1 MNLLPTSEQLEA
13 VQAVS
18 GFLAI
23 KLPVTRYHRF
33 PYTQLDT
40 PGAALGEVAELGL
53 FGYGLEEAKGGSG
66 GTLMDEMLVFREVGR
81 VVGPLWILGGTIG
94 ARIAALAG
102 ERGVLADILG
112 GKAAV
117 CVAGRGSDES
127 LQLFAV
133 SGARYAAVADERG
146 ALLLDCQ
153 KLSPRSLPCIER
165 QLALAEAPLNPS
177 AVVASAPGPDLAQ
190 RATVLLAAMQVG
202 GAEAARDMAV
212 AYAKLREQFG
222 RPIGSFQA
230 ISHMC
235 ADMAV
240 RCEEAGAQLA
250 YASLCVNGGLPQARF
265 ELHAAAA
272 LSMRAAIENA
282 RANIQVH
289 GAIAMNEAHEAHYYV
304 KRSHVLETLLGGS
317 THHLEALIGAERL

>member
-1 MNLLPTSEQLEA
+1 MNLLPSAEQLEA
-13 VQAVS
+13 VRAMS
-18 GFLAI
+18 GFLAD
-23 KLPVTRYHRF
+23 KLPVTRHHRF
-33 PYTQLDT
+33 PYAQLDT
-40 PGAALGEVAELGL
+40 PGAALSEVANLGL
-53 FGYGLEEAKGGSG
+53 FGYGLEEAQGGSG
-66 GTLMDEMLVFREVGR
+66 GTLMDEMLMYREVGR
-81 VVGPLWILGGTIG
+81 QVGPLWMLGGTIG

-102 ERGVLADILG
+102 ESGVLADILG
-112 GKAAV
+112 GKVAV
-117 CVAGRGSDES
+117 CMAGQAHDGS
-127 LQLFAV
+127 LQLFAA

-146 ALLLDCQ
+146 ALLLDCH
-153 KLSPRSLPCIER
+153 KLAPRSLPCIER
-165 QLALAEAPLNPS
+165 QLSLAEAALNPS
-177 AVVASAPGPDLAQ
+177 AVVATVPGRDLAR

-202 GAEAARDMAV
+202 GAEAACDMAV

-240 RCEEAGAQLA
+240 RCEEAGAQIA
-250 YASLCVNGGLPQARF
+250 YASLCVNDGLPQAVF

-272 LSMRAAIENA
+272 LSIRAAIENA

-289 GAIAMNEAHEAHYYV
+289 GAIAMNEGHEAHYYV

-317 THHLEALIGAERL
+317 TYHLEALIAAERL